1 MTSAIGW
8 YGPLIDLSEASLHVG
23 DFVQLLVLVHR
34 STPTVQYKLS
44 KGGGGDQVMRTE
56 IQVGDNTRPFFPVS
70 LWHKQM
76 QLSTPGDV
84 ILLQNVKIAKFGDF
98 VEARTVQCSSLQ
110 CLIHPHESLLS
121 KGVDDLI
128 ANCRVGTITKEKL
141 RRVIEWLQQSGSTL
155 CNLNLHT
162 DQKKGH
168 FLRNWKVLEETK
180 SRDCYSLSEV
190 SRLSNSC
197 KAVFHAS
204 IGEFFLPFTQQ
215 PLGDSEKEKMF
226 ISRRLYK
233 TGDTSLLE
241 DLICTGCQLCGSP
254 LDLQYSKSMFEQ
266 NSIPLYCSESSNRL
280 HAVSLIYRPLM
291 LYVWD
296 ESEYLPL
303 LVRNKAAE
311 ILFGNIRAE
320 RVYLCYREE
329 KHDWKPDPKDVHKD
343 RHFCT
348 RVSNHPKAAA
358 GFPGSFS
365 SDPEMSLKGKG
376 KQSCDKK
383 MNLYFIWLFF
393 LKLLLQQGKNSP
405 LKFEVTVNASL
416 DRENGRFQMVSMSMP
431 CFRAK

>member
-8 YGPLIDLSEASLHVG
+8 YGPLIDLSEASIHVG
-23 DFVQLLVLVHR
+23 DFVQLLVFVHR

-44 KGGGGDQVMRTE
+44 KGGGGDQVIRTE

-76 QLSTPGDV
+76 QLSTPD
-84 ILLQNVKIAKFGDF
+84 VKIAKSGDF

-110 CLIHPHESLLS
+110 RLIHPHESLLS
-121 KGVDDLI
+121 KGIDDLL
-128 ANCRVGTITKEKL
+128 ANCRVGTTTKEKL
-141 RRVIEWLQQSGSTL
+141 RKVVEWLQRSGSTL
-155 CNLNLHT
+155 CNLNLHS
-162 DQKKGH
+162 DQY
-168 FLRNWKVLEETK
+168 LVYPTP
-180 SRDCYSLSEV
+180 
-190 SRLSNSC
+190 
-197 KAVFHAS
+197 AIFHAS
-204 IGEFFLPFTQQ
+204 VGEIFLPFTQQ

-233 TGDTSLLE
+233 TGDTNLVE

-254 LDLQYSKSMFEQ
+254 LDLEYSKSMFEQ

-280 HAVSLIYRPLM
+280 HEVSLIYRPLM

-329 KHDWKPDPKDVHKD
+329 KHDWQPVPKDVHKD

-348 RVSNHPKAAA
+348 RVSNHPKAVA
-358 GFPGSFS
+358 GFPGSFA

-393 LKLLLQQGKNSP
+393 LKLLLQGKNSP
-405 LKFEVTVNASL
+405 LKFGVTVNAGL